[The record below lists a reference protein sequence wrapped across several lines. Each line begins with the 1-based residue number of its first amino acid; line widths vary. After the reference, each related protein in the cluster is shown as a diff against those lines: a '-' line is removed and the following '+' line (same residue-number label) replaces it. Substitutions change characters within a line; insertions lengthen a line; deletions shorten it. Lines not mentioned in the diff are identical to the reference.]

1 MNKTIPADHITK
13 GKMIRNFYLLA
24 AFFLLSGIAGC
35 SYKKADAP
43 ILLLSTDA
51 DFGSYTGEIL
61 RTEGFNAFK
70 TDSLNGDNITALYL
84 RQFDL
89 VILTE
94 SKINARANKM
104 LERFV
109 KKGGNLIAFRPDTV
123 LAPLFGIIPSDGH
136 IAEGYLGIDTTTL
149 QGKGLVCGR
158 LQFHGTADQ
167 YALNGAESVANLFH
181 DKASLTKFPGV
192 VKNKFGKGHTV
203 AFLYNLPK
211 SIVYT
216 RQGNPEFAG
225 MEKDGIPGLRGM
237 DLFADG
243 WLDTANNTIN
253 QADEHM
259 ALLSHCIGE
268 MMAGK
273 KPLPRF
279 WYFPD
284 SMKCLITLT
293 NDGEYRSETDFEPQF
308 RDVYSMGA
316 TMSLYVLEVNKVS
329 RKWVEKWTANGFEI
343 AGHPDN
349 TREANNPGWHSMDS
363 ALKAKKAEIL
373 TAYGSPMRTNVNH
386 WFVWCG
392 SDSSGRPDFAAAAR
406 LEEMNGIEMDMNYA
420 HYDMNSSQGAY
431 YLGTPGARQGNFT
444 GSGLLMKYAGARG
457 RIINVY
463 QHVNAVYDQQYNE
476 SHDPEGFYEC
486 FRGMVDRSLHD
497 EAYSFISIK
506 SHNDEYYFSKEPL
519 MKMLAYA
526 KCNNIPVWTANRL
539 LDFIKMKDEA
549 SFSQIHWSNNRLT
562 FELSSSLESSGGLT
576 FILPFRQGLSKIG
589 MIAVDGKETRFKTVR
604 IKGLE
609 YALITVTSGRNYRIS
624 AGYH

>member
-1 MNKTIPADHITK
+1 MN
-13 GKMIRNFYLLA
+13 RNFYLLA
-24 AFFLLSGIAGC
+24 ALLLLSGIAGC
-35 SYKKADAP
+35 SYKKADVP

-51 DFGSYTGEIL
+51 DFGSYTGEVL

-70 TDSLNGDNITALYL
+70 TDSLNGDNITTPYL

-94 SKINARANKM
+94 SKINARVNKI
-104 LERFV
+104 LERYV

-123 LAPLFGIIPSDGH
+123 LAPLFGIIRSGGH
-136 IAEGYLGIDTTTL
+136 MAEGYLGIDTTTQ
-149 QGKGLVCGR
+149 QGKGLVGGR
-158 LQFHGTADQ
+158 MRFHGTADQ
-167 YALNGAESVANLFH
+167 YVLNGAESIADLFH
-181 DKASLTKFPGV
+181 DKASLTKSPGV
-192 VKNKFGKGHTV
+192 VKNKFGKGHTL

-216 RQGNPEFAG
+216 RQGNPLHAG

-253 QADEHM
+253 QADEQM
-259 ALLSHCIGE
+259 ALLSHCIE
-268 MMAGK
+268 EIAAIE

-284 SMKCLITLT
+284 TLKCLVTLT
-293 NDGEYRSETDFEPQF
+293 NDGEYRGEADFETQF
-308 RDVYSMGA
+308 RDVYSMDA
-316 TMSLYVLEVNKVS
+316 AMSLYVLEVS
-329 RKWVEKWTANGFEI
+329 RISRTWADKWTARGFEI

-349 TREANNPGWHSMDS
+349 TREAGNPEWHRMDS
-363 ALKAKKAEIL
+363 ALKAKKTEIAAFGL
-373 TAYGSPMRTNVNH
+373 PMRTNVNH

-392 SDSSGRPDFAAAAR
+392 RDSNGRPDFAAAAR

-420 HYDMNSSQGAY
+420 HYDMNSGQGAY
-431 YLGTPGARQGNFT
+431 YLGTPGIRQGNFT
-444 GSGLLMKYAGARG
+444 GSGLVMKFADAKG

-486 FRGMVDRSLHD
+486 FKGLVDRSLHD

-506 SHNDEYYFSKEPL
+506 SHNDEYSFSKEPL

-526 KCNNIPVWTANRL
+526 KSNNIPVWAANRL
-539 LDFIKMKDEA
+539 LDFMKMKDEA
-549 SFSQIHWSNNRLT
+549 SFSQINWSNNRLT
-562 FELSSSLESSGGLT
+562 FELSSSLECSSGLT
-576 FILPFRQGLSKIG
+576 FILPVWHGLSKIR
-589 MIAVDGKETRFKTVR
+589 MIAVNGKETPFKAAK

-609 YALITVTSGRNYRIS
+609 YALVTVTSGRNYRIS
-624 AGYH
+624 ADYR